1 MTSYEAVIGLEIH
14 IQLNTQSKIFCS
26 CKADSWGD
34 PPNSNICPVC
44 TGQPGVLPIPNQA
57 VIEKGALLAAAMNAE
72 IRPESYFDRKN
83 YFYPDLPK
91 GYQITQ
97 YDLAIGQ
104 GGCLDLPLED
114 GTTRRIKIEK
124 LHIEEDA
131 GKTIHKP
138 GRRLLDF
145 NRCGVPLVEMVTG
158 PDLRSADEAAAFI
171 RYLRGLVRWI
181 GVSDADMEKGKMRF
195 DANVSIREEGTSVL
209 NPKTEIKNMNS
220 IEHGREA
227 IKAEIQRQI
236 KEVEAGGV
244 IESWTLDWDEE
255 TKTLSK
261 MRSKETEADYRYFKE
276 PDLLAV
282 KLDEDHIQEILTSLP
297 ELPNQR
303 KERFIKEYQI
313 PAKEAAT
320 LTDDRELSDYFE
332 KLVQAYSGAP
342 KAAANWVINDLLGLI
357 NDLELPLNE
366 LYLTPERLAEIIN
379 LVDAGDINTSTGR
392 ELVRN
397 TEKTKKEPGE
407 IVESEGLAQ
416 LTDTSALEAICQE
429 VIAASPDQV
438 EQYQAGKKGVIG
450 WFMGQ
455 VMSQSGGKADPQAVR
470 EILIKLLEC

>member
-1 MTSYEAVIGLEIH
+1 MTDYEAVIGLEIH
-14 IQLNTQSKIFCS
+14 VQLNTNSKIFCS

-34 PPNSNICPVC
+34 PPNTNICPVC
-44 TGQPGVLPIPNQA
+44 SGQPGVLPVLNQV

-72 IRPESYFDRKN
+72 IQPVSYFDRKN

-97 YDLAIGQ
+97 YDLALGKA
-104 GGCLDLPLED
+104 GYLDLPLED
-114 GTTRRIKIEK
+114 GSTRRVEIEK

-158 PDLRSADEAAAFI
+158 PDLRSADEAAYFI
-171 RYLRGLVRWI
+171 RYLRKLVRWI

-195 DANVSIREEGTSVL
+195 DANVSIRESGSTVL

-227 IKAEIQRQI
+227 MKAEIKRQI

-255 TKTLSK
+255 NKTLSK

-282 KLDEDHIQEILTSLP
+282 RLDEGQIQGIVESLP
-297 ELPNQR
+297 ELPLER
-303 KERFIKEYQI
+303 KNRFMRDYGISD
-313 PAKEAAT
+313 KEAGV
-320 LTDDRELSDYFE
+320 LTSTRSLSEYFE
-332 KLVQAYSGAP
+332 TTLKSYGGESKTAT
-342 KAAANWVINDLLGLI
+342 NWLI
-357 NDLELPLNE
+357 NDLIGLMNEKNLSVKE
-366 LYLTPERLAEIIN
+366 LYLTPERI
-379 LVDAGDINTSTGR
+379 AGILQMIDDGVINTSTGK
-392 ELVRN
+392 ELLRK
-397 TEKTKKEPGE
+397 TQELEKDPGL
-407 IVESEGLAQ
+407 IVEEQGLAQ
-416 LTDTSALEAICQE
+416 VTDSAAIEAICQE
-429 VIAASPDQV
+429 VIKENPSQV
-438 EQYQAGKKGVIG
+438 EQYGSGKTGVIG
-450 WFMGQ
+450 WLMGQ
-455 VMSQSGGKADPQAVR
+455 VMAKTEGKADPQVVR
-470 EILIKLLEC
+470 EILVKLLK

>member
-26 CKADSWGD
+26 CRADSWGD
-34 PPNSNICPVC
+34 PPNTNICPVC
-44 TGQPGVLPIPNQA
+44 TGQPGVLPVPNQA
-57 VIEKGALLAAAMNAE
+57 VIEKGALLAAAMNAA

-104 GGCLDLPLED
+104 GGYLDLPLED
-114 GTTRRIKIEK
+114 GTTRRIQIEK

-138 GRRLLDF
+138 DRRLLDF

-158 PDLRSADEAAAFI
+158 PDLRSASEAAAFI

-195 DANVSIREEGTSVL
+195 DANVSIREKGATIL

-220 IEHGREA
+220 ITFGQEA
-227 IKAEIQRQI
+227 IETEIRRQI

-261 MRSKETEADYRYFKE
+261 MRSKESVDDYRYFKE

-282 KLDEDHIQEILTSLP
+282 KLEETQIEEILASLP
-297 ELPNQR
+297 ELPQQR
-303 KERFIKEYQI
+303 KERFIQEHQI
-313 PAKEAAT
+313 PDKEAEM
-320 LTDDRELSDYFE
+320 LTSERGLSDYFE
-332 KLVQAYSGAP
+332 KLLQAYGGAP
-342 KAAANWVINDLLGLI
+342 KTAANWVINDLLGLI
-357 NDLELPLNE
+357 NEVEVALDDLF
-366 LYLTPERLAEIIN
+366 LTPDRLAAIIK
-379 LVDAGDINTSTGR
+379 LVESGEINTSTGR
-392 ELVRN
+392 ELVLK
-397 TEKTKKEPGE
+397 TEERQTEPSE
-407 IVESEGLAQ
+407 IVDQDGLAQ
-416 LTDTSALEAICQE
+416 LTDSSAIETLCQE
-429 VIAASPDQV
+429 VIQANPEQV
-438 EQYQAGKKGVIG
+438 TQYQSGKEGVLG
-450 WFMGQ
+450 WLIGQ

-470 EILIKLLEC
+470 ETLIRLLSP

>member
-1 MTSYEAVIGLEIH
+1 MTAYEAVIGLEIH
-14 IQLNTQSKIFCS
+14 IQLNTHSKIFCA

-34 PPNSNICPVC
+34 PPNTNICPVC
-44 TGQPGVLPIPNQA
+44 TGQPGVLPVPNHS
-57 VIEKGALLAAAMNAE
+57 VIEKGALLAAVMHANV
-72 IRPESYFDRKN
+72 RPESYFDRKN

-104 GGCLDLPLED
+104 GGYLELPLED
-114 GTTRRIKIEK
+114 GSTRRILIEK
-124 LHIEEDA
+124 MHIEEDA

-171 RYLRGLVRWI
+171 RYLRKLVRWI

-195 DANVSIREEGTSVL
+195 DANVSIREKGATVL

-227 IKAEIQRQI
+227 IETEIQRQI
-236 KEVEAGGV
+236 KEVEAGTV

-282 KLDEDHIQEILTSLP
+282 KLSDDRIQEILANLP
-297 ELPNQR
+297 ELPHQR
-303 KERFIKEYQI
+303 EERFISQYNLS
-313 PAKEAAT
+313 PKEAAT
-320 LTDDRELSDYFE
+320 LTSGRDLSDYFE
-332 KLVQAYSGAP
+332 DLLQVYGGPART
-342 KAAANWVINDLLGLI
+342 AANWVINDLLGLV
-357 NDLELPLNE
+357 NELDLALNQ
-366 LYLTPERLAEIIN
+366 LYLTPERLAAIIK
-379 LVDAGDINTSTGR
+379 LVDDGQVNTSTGKD
-392 ELVRN
+392 LVRM
-397 TEKTKKEPGE
+397 TQDSQQEPAAIVAEK
-407 IVESEGLAQ
+407 GLAQ
-416 LTDTSALEAICQE
+416 LTDTSAIEAVCQE
-429 VIAASPDQV
+429 VVDANPDQV
-438 EQYQAGKKGVIG
+438 SQYQTGKKGVIG
-450 WFMGQ
+450 WFIGQ
-455 VMSQSGGKADPQAVR
+455 VMGKTGGKADPQAVR
-470 EILIKLLEC
+470 EILQELLK